1 MNNTIWIEDKKGTHT
16 YVTNHYCDEL
26 YEFVIDR
33 HTPRYESLIEKHV
46 HICNIE
52 KTIEVTAP
60 MTGQMLYTQNK
71 VLARSSRAHMAMV
84 AITHECFELHEG
96 WSFKNEESRNMIRF
110 STIIEGDD
118 SYHHVHHGLAL
129 TIRPYE

>member
-1 MNNTIWIEDKKGTHT
+1 MTNNIWIENKRGTHT
-16 YVTNHYCDEL
+16 YVTNQYCDEL
-26 YEFVIDR
+26 SEFIIDR

-46 HICNIE
+46 HICNAE
-52 KTIEVTAP
+52 HTVEVTAP

-71 VLARSSRAHMAMV
+71 VLSRSSRPHIDMV
-84 AITHECFELHEG
+84 ALTHECFEFLEG

-118 SYHHVHHGLAL
+118 SYTHCHSVL
-129 TIRPYE
+129 

>member
-1 MNNTIWIEDKKGTHT
+1 MTDEKRWYIENLRGTSTI
-16 YVTNHYCDEL
+16 VTNNYCDEL

-33 HTPRYESLIEKHV
+33 HTPNFESLIEKH
-46 HICNIE
+46 INMRSPE
-52 KTIEVTAP
+52 QTIEITAP

-71 VLARSSRAHMAMV
+71 VLTREYCFPMAMV
-84 AITHECFELHEG
+84 AITGEMFELYEG

-118 SYHHVHHGLAL
+118 SYTHCHW
-129 TIRPYE
+129 IN